1 VPLMLDREVL
11 MIEGI
16 EVPKENWP
24 KFLTMLNRLALERP
38 VRVEVV
44 QRELG
49 DQEMGELL
57 PLREIDFETKGSA
70 RGKLI
75 IAVGSDRGELV
86 HLIEVPT
93 RFYVGINE
101 AGVLEW
107 LSIEEASLGKTI
119 VHFEELPALP
129 EPLPYEQHAEPS

>member
-1 VPLMLDREVL
+1 MLDREVL

>member
-1 VPLMLDREVL
+1 
-11 MIEGI
+11 MIEGM

-24 KFLTMLNRLALERP
+24 KFLAMLNRLALDRP

-49 DQEMGELL
+49 DQEMGALL

-75 IAVGSDRGELV
+75 ITVGSDRGELV
-86 HLIEVPT
+86 HIVEVPT

-119 VHFEELPALP
+119 V
-129 EPLPYEQHAEPS
+129 

>member
-1 VPLMLDREVL
+1 
-11 MIEGI
+11 MIEGM

-24 KFLTMLNRLALERP
+24 KFLAMLNRLALDRP

-57 PLREIDFETKGSA
+57 PLRELDFETKGSA

-86 HLIEVPT
+86 HLIEAPT
-93 RFYVGINE
+93 RFFVGINE

-107 LSIEEASLGKTI
+107 LSIEEAPLGKTI

-129 EPLPYEQHAEPS
+129 EPLPNERHAELS